1 MTRLNGAL
9 KNLQQ
14 NKTAQTISIFYFVF
28 SYYILTATTLKFT
41 KRNRAYDRTTAGYS
55 YGFDLS
61 ERLRVIPPH
70 NNEPGFR
77 SKNYVCFFFF
87 LSIFAIE
94 PERRCKTTVEYL
106 PDNEFHYPI
115 GRPES

>member
-61 ERLRVIPPH
+61 ERLRVIPPTIT
-70 NNEPGFR
+70 NPGFGQR
-77 SKNYVCFFFF
+77 IMSVFFFF
-87 LSIFAIE
+87 IDFRDRTGTPLQND
-94 PERRCKTTVEYL
+94 R
-106 PDNEFHYPI
+106 
-115 GRPES
+115 